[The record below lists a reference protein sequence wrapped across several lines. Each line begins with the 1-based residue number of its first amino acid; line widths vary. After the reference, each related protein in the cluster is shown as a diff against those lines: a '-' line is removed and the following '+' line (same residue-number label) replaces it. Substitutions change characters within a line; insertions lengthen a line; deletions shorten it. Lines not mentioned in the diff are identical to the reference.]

1 MLPTTRTT
9 ASGLYAY
16 DAMDRLAACMP
27 VDQESV
33 RRFYQNDVL
42 VSELRGLVG
51 LTFLRSGHRL
61 LAATEKDMREHR
73 VHLLGTDQSNSVLHS
88 VSLRQREAFAY
99 SPYGTSTPKSPPYLP
114 GYTGQAP
121 DPITGHYQL
130 GNGARAFNPILMRF
144 NSPDTLSPFGDGGL
158 SAYAYCKGDPV
169 NYTDPTGHYSIPGMT
184 GMATVRLKT
193 VISPQARRPSM
204 IAEEGF
210 ARTVARALSRNTTSP
225 EPMPETRKYLHNRLK
240 NLDKEA
246 PFVQKLASVNLNL
259 ASHGDTD
266 LSLPHAKYYADLAV
280 QVHAGQLSNTAAHV
294 EAALKWASMVRARG
308 GSTTPLIGLAF
319 NLLGALTSGTADQKP
334 YITGEALLSQKNQS
348 VRQVDSA
355 HQ

>member
-1 MLPTTRTT
+1 MLPTRTT

-16 DAMDRLAACMP
+16 DATDRLAACMP

-33 RRFYQNDVL
+33 RQFYQDDVL

-51 LTFLRSGHRL
+51 LTFLRSEHRL
-61 LAATEKDMREHR
+61 LAASEKDMHEHR

-99 SPYGTSTPKSPPYLP
+99 SPYGTSTPKNPPYLP

-193 VISPQARRPSM
+193 VISPRARRPSM

-259 ASHGDTD
+259 ASNGDTD

-280 QVHAGQLSNTAAHV
+280 QVHAGQWSNTAAHV

-319 NLLGALTSGTADQKP
+319 NLLGALTSGTADKKP